1 MPHLACLPDGDTEHF
16 MDQCLMVPLMQ
27 VAHASRQGVQD
38 ADELLD
44 TVVIAILQSLL
55 LHYSDLIHQAAQ
67 STPQL
72 SGRILPPCCTTSQRW
87 PIRQVKTGL
96 EV

>member
-1 MPHLACLPDGDTEHF
+1 

-27 VAHASRQGVQD
+27 VAHASRQGIQD
-38 ADELLD
+38 ADELLN

-55 LHYSDLIHQAAQ
+55 LHYFYLIHQAAQ

-72 SGRILPPCCTTSQRW
+72 SGRLLPPFHTISQRC
-87 PIRQVKTGL
+87 PIRQIKIVS
-96 EV
+96 